1 MINMIIPIQIK
12 IKIGEFEFNYNIN
25 YEIKIEN
32 DKLIPVE
39 IHPEDLNKD
48 SDEGNEL

>member
-12 IKIGEFEFNYNIN
+12 IRIGEFEFNYNIN

-32 DKLIPVE
+32 DKLIPIE
-39 IHPEDLNKD
+39 IHPEDLNKGD
-48 SDEGNEL
+48 KDEN

>member
-25 YEIKIEN
+25 YEIREENNKI
-32 DKLIPVE
+32 IPIE
-39 IHPEDLNKD
+39 IHPEDLNK
-48 SDEGNEL
+48 SDVNG

>member
-1 MINMIIPIQIK
+1 MIIPVQIK

-39 IHPEDLNKD
+39 IHPEDLDK
-48 SDEGNEL
+48 GNEN